1 MAFLGEVF
9 SEGCLRRTGDLI
21 EDAALIF
28 VTVGNAT
35 QGFRRLLDAAD
46 RAAGA
51 GLFGDES
58 VFMQTGS
65 DESFHAIHCQQK
77 SFIDMEQFERMLATA
92 SLVVSHGGA
101 GTLLQVLRA
110 GKTPIVMPRLQRYR
124 EHVDDHQVEL
134 VEVLAAEGRVI
145 PAYEPE
151 DLPDAIRQARTRI
164 VTSLPPPPSRM
175 IALVSQAIEDLS
187 KQKVRPQGR

>member
-1 MAFLGEVF
+1 MV
-9 SEGCLRRTGDLI
+9 
-21 EDAALIF
+21 F

-65 DESFHAIHCQQK
+65 DESFHATHCQQK
-77 SFIDMEQFERMLATA
+77 RFIDMEQFERMLATA

-134 VEVLAAEGRVI
+134 VKALASEGRVI

-151 DLPDAIRQARTRI
+151 DLPAAIEQARAQK
-164 VTSLPPPPSRM
+164 VDPLPASTSQL
-175 IALVSQAIEDLS
+175 IALLTEAIGDLDR
-187 KQKVRPQGR
+187 QKARK

>member
-1 MAFLGEVF
+1 MRG
-9 SEGCLRRTGDLI
+9 S
-21 EDAALIF
+21 ALIF

-35 QGFRRLLDAAD
+35 QAFRRLLDATD

-51 GLFGDES
+51 GLFGEES

-65 DESFHAIHCQQK
+65 DESFHASHCQQER
-77 SFIDMEQFERMLATA
+77 FIDMERFERMLATA

-134 VEVLAAEGRVI
+134 VTALANEGRVI
-145 PAYEPE
+145 PVFEADE
-151 DLPDAIRQARTRI
+151 LAAAVNQARQRNPQARAN
-164 VTSLPPPPSRM
+164 SSPPILR
-175 IALVSQAIEDLS
+175 LVAEAIEELAAKRKGTLS
-187 KQKVRPQGR
+187 S